1 MPGSCP
7 ASEEES
13 VSIVRRVGTL
23 IAIAGLTVACSS
35 PAGSASGG
43 AQSVGA
49 TVKEWQIT
57 LASSTFSAGKLTIN
71 VTNDGDKEHEFVIRK
86 TDLQSDALPT
96 NADGEVVEDDA
107 RLSEVGDPS
116 EIEKVPAGSSD
127 QSITLDLQPGHYVI
141 FCNIH
146 DQDLLHYQKGMHT
159 DFTVS

>member
-1 MPGSCP
+1 MPGSRF

-13 VSIVRRVGTL
+13 VSTMLRRVSAL
-23 IAIAGLTVACSS
+23 IAIAGLTVACS
-35 PAGSASGG
+35 GG
-43 AQSVGA
+43 TGGNGTQTVAA

-57 LASSTFSAGKLTIN
+57 LASSTFSAGKITIN

-86 TDLQSDALPT
+86 TDLQADALPT
-96 NADGEVVEDDA
+96 NADGEVVEDDS

-127 QSITLDLQPGHYVI
+127 QSIKLDLKAGHYVI